1 MSFLQNATESDVIL
15 QNMINFAHRNEQQD
29 NMNIRKVHRIV
40 AKDISQSHPNKKE
53 YQTDAHYA
61 KLANLLLEDFRQLR
75 LDFGE
80 QTSSIIRY
88 TAVMLAN
95 YMEDIVA
102 DSGQWRSFSA
112 LCKQMFGQA
121 IPMYHDANAEY
132 YPDEPSLEAVR
143 FIVWHAATEMDD
155 IWWNADDKSLRKMAL
170 VAFDRL
176 DKSFE
181 QLPVNDELA
190 DDITDMLR
198 QAGEDFQKMRP
209 ALIWI
214 FKDCYLT
221 RSLAA
226 EKLLE
231 RRMEEAKEM
240 SNMMPAE
247 SMRRFYAIMHSIF
260 AYKIGPLA
268 LEPKEYVAALMRTK
282 SMLHEAQEVM
292 DIEVLPMGYYQYTI
306 EDDGK
311 WLQLLRTNEEKLRVA
326 RDEITLDDGD
336 LHQYDGCCAIFVKYL
351 GSWHLNGVM
360 IPTKDIASH
369 WDEFVK
375 DDPDYRAKGTR
386 DVTGEMLLKQSS
398 GKEILY
404 FEDQKEMEN
413 YLMKNM
419 RYRPEHFDFLKG
431 QDLTGKHPLIFID
444 KNAKKFAMHFS
455 FAFTP
460 CIADPTNPYYDVA
473 IARKEVIEM
482 LWNDQ
487 SISTEAIMYLLEHN
501 YIPDIYDDVMLSH
514 ESSMEDKHSDVLFL
528 LRYMR
533 RENY

>member
-1 MSFLQNATESDVIL
+1 M
-15 QNMINFAHRNEQQD
+15 
-29 NMNIRKVHRIV
+29 RKVHRIV

-53 YQTDAHYA
+53 YQTDAQYA
-61 KLANLLLEDFRQLR
+61 KLANQLLDDFGHLQ

-80 QTSSIIRY
+80 QTPSIMRY

-112 LCKQMFGQA
+112 LCKQMYGQST
-121 IPMYHDANAEY
+121 PMYHDADAEY

-155 IWWNADDKSLRKMAL
+155 IWWNADERSLKKMAI
-170 VAFDRL
+170 VAFARL
-176 DKSFE
+176 DMAFE

-198 QAGEDFQKMRP
+198 QASEDFQKMRP
-209 ALIWI
+209 TLIWI

-221 RSLAA
+221 RSYAA
-226 EKLLE
+226 EKRLE
-231 RRMEEAKEM
+231 NLMEEANGM
-240 SNMMPAE
+240 NNMMPSE

-268 LEPKEYVAALMRTK
+268 LEPKEYAAALMRTK
-282 SMLHEAQEVM
+282 SMLHEAQEIM
-292 DIEVLPMGYYQYTI
+292 DIEVLPMSYYQYTI

-311 WLQLLRTNEEKLRVA
+311 WLQLLRTNGERLRLA
-326 RDEITLDDGD
+326 RDEMTLDDAE
-336 LHQYDGCCAIFVKYL
+336 LRQHDGCCAIFVKYL
-351 GSWHLNGVM
+351 DTWHLNGIM
-360 IPTKDIASH
+360 IPIKDTANH
-369 WDEFVK
+369 WDDIVK
-375 DDPDYRAKGTR
+375 KSPDYKAEGTR
-386 DVTGEMLLKQSS
+386 DVTGEMLLKQTG

-404 FEDQKEMEN
+404 FADQKEMEN
-413 YLMKNM
+413 YLIKNM
-419 RYRPEHFDFLKG
+419 RHRPEHLEFLKEH
-431 QDLTGKHPLIFID
+431 DLTGKHPLIFID
-444 KNAKKFAMHFS
+444 RNAKKFAMHFS

-460 CIADPTNPYYDVA
+460 CIADPSNPYYDAAV
-473 IARKEVIEM
+473 ARKETIEM

-487 SISTEAIMYLLEHN
+487 SISTEAILYLLEHN
-501 YIPDIYDDVMLSH
+501 YLPDIYDDPLLSYK
-514 ESSMEDKHSDVLFL
+514 SSIDEKHSDILFL

>member
-1 MSFLQNATESDVIL
+1 
-15 QNMINFAHRNEQQD
+15 MINFASRNEQQD

-61 KLANLLLEDFRQLR
+61 KLANLLLDDFRQLR

-80 QTSSIIRY
+80 QTSSIMRY

-112 LCKQMFGQA
+112 LCKQMCGQT

-155 IWWNADDKSLRKMAL
+155 IWW
-170 VAFDRL
+170 
-176 DKSFE
+176 
-181 QLPVNDELA
+181 
-190 DDITDMLR
+190 
-198 QAGEDFQKMRP
+198 
-209 ALIWI
+209 
-214 FKDCYLT
+214 
-221 RSLAA
+221 
-226 EKLLE
+226 
-231 RRMEEAKEM
+231 
-240 SNMMPAE
+240 
-247 SMRRFYAIMHSIF
+247 
-260 AYKIGPLA
+260 
-268 LEPKEYVAALMRTK
+268 
-282 SMLHEAQEVM
+282 
-292 DIEVLPMGYYQYTI
+292 
-306 EDDGK
+306 
-311 WLQLLRTNEEKLRVA
+311 LLRTNEEKLRVA

-375 DDPDYRAKGTR
+375 NDPDYKAAGTR
-386 DVTGEMLLKQSS
+386 DVTGEMLLKQTS

-404 FEDQKEMEN
+404 FENQKEMEN

-419 RYRPEHFDFLKG
+419 RYRPEHFGFLKEH
-431 QDLTGKHPLIFID
+431 DIAGKHPLIFID
-444 KNAKKFAMHFS
+444 KNAKKFALHFS
-455 FAFTP
+455 FGFTP
-460 CIADPTNPYYDVA
+460 CIADPTNPYYDAA

-487 SISTEAIMYLLEHN
+487 SISTEAIIHLLEHN
-501 YIPDIYDDVMLSH
+501 YLPDIYEDALLSQ
-514 ESSMEDKHSDVLFL
+514 ESSKDEKHSDVLFL